1 MSDPVYSERD
11 GSIATVVLNNPEK
24 LNALSFPMW
33 MRLGEI
39 MRELEAD
46 EGVRCIVLRG
56 AGEQAFAA
64 GADIS
69 EFEQVRGNARVA
81 KDYGSKIEGTMRA
94 VKECRH
100 PTVAMIH
107 GVCIGGGL
115 EVASQ
120 CDLRICGASS
130 RFGIPI
136 NKLGLV
142 VGYGEMQALIDLVGR
157 ATALEIL
164 LEGRVFG
171 AAEAKEKGLVN
182 RVVADGE
189 VEAEALAAA
198 GRIAAGAPLV
208 ARWHKKF
215 ARRLTDPRPL
225 SEAERDEGYACF
237 DTEDYRIGFKAFLT
251 KQKPQFKGK

>member
-1 MSDPVYSERD
+1 MGDTILVRRETA
-11 GSIATVVLNNPEK
+11 IATVTLSNPEK
-24 LNALSFPMW
+24 LNALSFAMW
-33 MRLGEI
+33 MRLGEV

-46 EGVRCIVLRG
+46 DGVRCVVLRG
-56 AGEQAFAA
+56 AGDKAFAA
-64 GADIS
+64 GADIA
-69 EFEQVRGNARVA
+69 EFEQMRSNAKVA
-81 KDYGSKIEGTMRA
+81 KDYGNKIEGTMRA
-94 VKECRH
+94 VAECRH

-107 GVCIGGGL
+107 GVCVGGGL
-115 EVASQ
+115 EIASQ

-142 VGYGEMQALIDLVGR
+142 VGYGEMAALIDLVGR

-198 GRIAAGAPLV
+198 ARIAAGAPLV

-215 ARRLTDPRPL
+215 ARRLADPRPL
-225 SEAERDEGYACF
+225 SDAERDEGYACF
-237 DTEDYRIGFKAFLT
+237 DSEDYRIGFKAFLA